1 MKHSFYTVYYT
12 KDEKEDLL
20 QFDTYEQ
27 AYGIYLMLI
36 ENKCKAVDLRKV
48 IVDDNDPCTAHVIKL
63 DTHVKEPTIE
73 ELRSDPRWGYE
84 EHIID

>member
-1 MKHSFYTVYYT
+1 MKHSFYAVYYT

-27 AYGIYLMLI
+27 AYGIYLMFI
-36 ENKCKAVDLRKV
+36 ENKCKSVDLRKV
-48 IVDDNDPCTAHVIKL
+48 IVDDDNPFRADVIKL

-73 ELRSDPRWGYE
+73 ELLNDPRWK
-84 EHIID
+84 HKKHFID